1 MRLLLLLLCLQPALL
16 SAAPRVVTSITPLH
30 EIVSA
35 LMAGI
40 AEPQLIIENQNSPHH
55 FAFKPSHMR
64 RLQQAELVIWIDR
77 HFEAGFNRIEEI
89 LPPTARGLAL
99 LPALGTGNNDGHF
112 WYSPKLLQKSIAIL
126 AQSLAELDPENRPGY
141 QQNAQALTQAV
152 AAWRGRMLER
162 WQAAGYRLLTDHG
175 FLAHFA
181 SDLDRF
187 EIASIQDH
195 HAAHGGLKNLNRV
208 EQWLR
213 QKPAACLL
221 TLESSPAPLARSLA
235 AKYQLEIINIAAI
248 SDTDPRLNAILRRLE
263 QLEIALEICLPP
275 E

>member
-16 SAAPRVVTSITPLH
+16 SAAPRVVTSIAPLH
-30 EIVSA
+30 EIVSS

-40 AEPQLIIENQNSPHH
+40 AEPQLIIENQDSTHH

-64 RLQQAELVIWIDR
+64 RLQQADLVIWIDR

-89 LPPTARGLAL
+89 LPATTRGLEL
-99 LPALGTGNNDGHF
+99 MPALGIDNSDGHF
-112 WYSPKLLQKSIAIL
+112 WYSPTLLQKSITTL
-126 AQSLAELDPENRPGY
+126 VQTLAELDPQNQPAY
-141 QQNAQALTQAV
+141 QQNAQALIAGVT
-152 AAWRGRMLER
+152 AWRERTRLR
-162 WQAAGYRLLTDHG
+162 WQAGGLRLLTDHG

-195 HAAHGGLKNLNRV
+195 HAAHGGLKDLNRV

-221 TLESSPAPLARSLA
+221 TLESTPAPLARSLA
-235 AKYQLEIINIAAI
+235 AKYRLDIINITAI
-248 SDTDPRLNAILRRLE
+248 SDTDPRLTAILQRLE
-263 QLEIALEICLPP
+263 QLEIALEICLR